1 MSLLRQF
8 LQLDYPFR
16 DVDYIYRLWKNGSA
30 SEVTRAEAPG
40 NFLRMISG
48 SLEKR
53 WHKIPARLSSRK
65 IREIENEK

>member
-1 MSLLRQF
+1 MT
-8 LQLDYPFR
+8 
-16 DVDYIYRLWKNGSA
+16 G
-30 SEVTRAEAPG
+30 AEAPG

-65 IREIENEK
+65 IRKIENEKFNLAHTLPTESKVFFAL